1 MKNYLSEQEA
11 RRAILNVGKR
21 IYDRGYVA
29 ANDGN
34 ISCKISDTTI
44 LVTPTGVSKGFM
56 EPDSLVKMD
65 LGGTILDGGKP
76 SSEVKMHLRAYQE
89 NPDITG
95 VVHAHPAAATSFSV
109 MGMEMK
115 KPVVAE
121 AVLVT
126 MLSCWQT
133 MGL

>member
-11 RRAILNVGKR
+11 RRAILDVGKR

-76 SSEVKMHLRAYQE
+76 SSEVKMH
-89 NPDITG
+89 
-95 VVHAHPAAATSFSV
+95 TSFQRWRYSV
-109 MGMEMK
+109 ARIERAERSEFKIILRDSEPLLGE
-115 KPVVAE
+115 VVATEEEPE
-121 AVLVT
+121 A
-126 MLSCWQT
+126 
-133 MGL
+133 GLTKLA